1 MPENIT
7 NCPLC
12 EHEKSQL
19 FDQRQFRE
27 QVVENRLCANCGLV
41 FQSPRMT
48 AAELDTFY
56 AREYRQ
62 VYQGAEGPTQKD
74 LVVQNG
80 RADWLLAFLVAQ
92 KIAPRR
98 YLDIGASSGILLGR
112 FAEAFNCVAAGIE
125 PGEAYRAYAHK
136 NGLTVFADLSDMRDA
151 DEKPFDLISMAHVL
165 EHIPDPVA
173 YLAKLRRDVLIPSG
187 VILIEVPNLYAHESF
202 EIAHMTSFSAHTLR
216 QILTQAGY
224 EVIALKKHGQPRSR
238 LLPLYLTVVASP
250 LASGEHP
257 SGMLSRGPGVRGERN
272 VGFKRRVGMLWRRV
286 LTKLL
291 PKQTWILVK

>member
-291 PKQTWILVK
+291 PKQTWIPVK